1 MSDSDKLPFRENLN
15 KALNNESE
23 FISIFNIAD
32 QTIIFFL
39 TLIIGVLFFIF
50 FISFFISD
58 FIKQEL
64 KQSNNLINFLINFVK
79 FIFLTIV
86 SSSVLFSIIGF
97 WWLLIFSSWTL
108 LFYYPFETIVVVG
121 LTALIIII
129 IFYGYI
135 KLTEYGEEMHT
146 NFKNSEYNENRSS
159 YSGFKISS
167 NHVIIFLLLI
177 IIAGGVYFISQNR
190 QSNTEIRYIPKIID
204 KYVPSFNS
212 KPFNNGSSGIENKA
226 PGNVMIEKGV
236 EMLSPK
242 KPKTNKINP
251 GFTKVCI
258 KDGIGG
264 KKSVTVGASRRC
276 PLGYKELK

>member
-1 MSDSDKLPFRENLN
+1 MSDSEDKLPFRENLN

-23 FISIFNIAD
+23 FISIFNISD

-39 TLIIGVLFFIF
+39 TLFIGVLFFIF
-50 FISFFISD
+50 LMPGFIRG
-58 FIKQEL
+58 FIKEEL
-64 KQSNNLINFLINFVK
+64 KQSNNLINLVKVIFFTILGSSWVFFV
-79 FIFLTIV
+79 
-86 SSSVLFSIIGF
+86 IGF
-97 WWLLIFSSWTL
+97 WWFLIFSSWTL

-121 LTALIIII
+121 LPALIIII

-135 KLTEYGEEMHT
+135 KLTEYSEEMHT
-146 NFKNSEYNENRSS
+146 NSKNGEYNENRSS

-167 NHVIIFLLLI
+167 NYIIIFLLLI

-190 QSNTEIRYIPKIID
+190 QSNTEIRYIPKIINQ
-204 KYVPSFNS
+204 YVPSFNS
-212 KPFNNGSSGIENKA
+212 KPFNSGSSGIENKA
-226 PGNVMIEKGV
+226 PGNFMIEKGV
-236 EMLSPK
+236 EILSPK